1 MVVGIHSDCI
11 YHCSRSKEQAREV
24 REEIDGEESNG
35 EKEEQDFSVM
45 LRIGAWKVLYVGK
58 RVCDCAKIYFLFLLP

>member
-35 EKEEQDFSVM
+35 EKEEQDFSDM
-45 LRIGAWKVLYVGK
+45 LAYWCLEGMYV
-58 RVCDCAKIYFLFLLP
+58 RECV

>member
-11 YHCSRSKEQAREV
+11 HHCSRSKEQAREV

-35 EKEEQDFSVM
+35 EKEEQDVSDM
-45 LRIGAWKVLYVGK
+45 LRIGAWKV
-58 RVCDCAKIYFLFLLP
+58 CM